1 MSLNSILLI
10 HIVVSVGISVD
21 YSTHIAYAYLVEYP
35 SEGDKCETS
44 SQIRLWK
51 AKMAL
56 RKMGSSVFHGGLST
70 FLAICVLAPVKNY
83 IFLTFF
89 RLWFGIILFG
99 LANGFV
105 LLPVLLSLV
114 GPTTKVVEH
123 LYSDSE
129 DGATT
134 CASPEKNQ
142 KV

>member
-21 YSTHIAYAYLVEYP
+21 YSTHIAYAYLVEFP
-35 SEGDKCETS
+35 EVKDNCETAS
-44 SQIRLWK
+44 EIRLWK

-89 RLWFGIILFG
+89 RLWFGIIIFG
-99 LANGFV
+99 LANGFI
-105 LLPVLLSLV
+105 LLPVLLSFC
-114 GPTTKVVEH
+114 GPTVKVIEDENSESEMH
-123 LYSDSE
+123 GSAFDSP
-129 DGATT
+129 D
-134 CASPEKNQ
+134 KKQ
-142 KV
+142 